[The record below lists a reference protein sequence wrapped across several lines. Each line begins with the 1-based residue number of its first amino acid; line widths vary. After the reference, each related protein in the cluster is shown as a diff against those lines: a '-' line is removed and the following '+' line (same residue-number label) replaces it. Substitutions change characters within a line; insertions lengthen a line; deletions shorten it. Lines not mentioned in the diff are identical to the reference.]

1 MTRIKLKAILASSIL
16 AVSAAALAAQD
27 SGASPG
33 SAASEW
39 EAFAGRATA
48 YLQAK
53 DKALSGFDLRIKA
66 GFIQHAAGDT
76 SFFKFDLGAGLE
88 RDSYPDQF
96 RFDTGASFV
105 LQDDVYKEN
114 VSTLRL
120 NYDRYLAPWLEAFSF
135 VERFTD
141 SYLGIQQRFEIGAG
155 LKIEGRLS
163 PDRDRWEEERRGLA
177 AAVDDGL
184 SAWKGRPETASDPS
198 LRLRIRAL
206 ERERNRVRDFILKTL
221 QRVEVSLALNVFSEI
236 EQAALETYLDRLVS
250 GPDGMVLEPASSTS
264 RITLDGEHRL
274 RYVIR
279 PSFSYKPSDALTLR
293 GQYYWKG
300 PLGSPARRDGR
311 LDYRY
316 DTLLG
321 LEIGLPVGAGWAKNL
336 YLKLEHKIHY
346 DNCPPRVPAS
356 LQAEYLAQGLA
367 LRTTEARRRHQEFS
381 LSLELEL

>member
-1 MTRIKLKAILASSIL
+1 MLRKTTPVILAGALL
-16 AVSAAALAAQD
+16 AVAALAAQD
-27 SGASPG
+27 DGGAAGDPA
-33 SAASEW
+33 SAW
-39 EAFAGRATA
+39 DAFAQKANA
-48 YLQAK
+48 YLQKK
-53 DKALSGFDLRIKA
+53 DKELSGFDLRIKA

-76 SFFKFDLGAGLE
+76 SFIKFDLGASLAE
-88 RDSYPDQF
+88 DSYPHQL

-105 LQDDVYKEN
+105 LQDDAYREN

-155 LKIEGRLS
+155 LKLEGRLS

-177 AAVDDGL
+177 AAVDDQL
-184 SAWKGRPETASDPS
+184 LAWRSRPEAAADPS
-198 LRLRIRAL
+198 LRRRIRAM
-206 ERERNRVRDFILKTL
+206 ERERDRIRNFILRAL
-221 QRVEVSLALNVFSEI
+221 QKVEVSLSLNVFSEI
-236 EQAALETYLDRLVS
+236 EQAALETYVDRLIA
-250 GPDGMVLEPASSTS
+250 GTDGMATEPASATS
-264 RITLDGEHRL
+264 KITLDGEHRL

-279 PSFSYKPSDALTLR
+279 PSFAFKPSDALTVR
-293 GQYYWKG
+293 GQFYWKG

-311 LDYRY
+311 LDYRF

-321 LEIGLPVGAGWAKNL
+321 FELGLPVAASWAKSL

-346 DNCPPRVPAS
+346 DNCPPRIPAS
-356 LQAEYLAQGLA
+356 IRAEYLAKGQVF
-367 LRTTEARRRHQEFS
+367 RSTEARSKHQEFS